1 MSSTTKGYLCG
12 VVAAVSY
19 GTNPLGALWLYEDG
33 LTPNSV
39 LLYRFAVGAALLA
52 LMLAARRTS
61 FALTVSEAKV
71 IGALGLLFAASS
83 ITYYYSFKFMA
94 AGLASTILF
103 FYPVMVAVIMAVFYG
118 ERVTRSTVTAILLS
132 LAGIALLYRG
142 DGTSTLSLTGMT
154 LIIVSALTYAVYIVV
169 LNRSHVRL
177 SSVKLTLYVLLIC
190 ALANALWIAADPGSA
205 FQWLPTP
212 RSWLCALGLGLLPTV
227 LSLVMMAVAVKHVG
241 STPTAIM
248 GALEPLTAVLIG
260 VGVFGET
267 LTPRLAAGIML
278 ILSAVI
284 IIVVGRRLSVAQV
297 TAWVNRMGRR
307 VVKHWRWR

>member
-39 LLYRFAVGAALLA
+39 LLYRFAVGAVLLA
-52 LMLAARRTS
+52 LMLAVRRTS

-142 DGTSTLSLTGMT
+142 DGTSTLSLTGMA

-205 FQWLPTP
+205 FQWLSTP

-260 VGVFGET
+260 VGVFGEI

>member
-39 LLYRFAVGAALLA
+39 LLYRFAVGVALLA

-142 DGTSTLSLTGMT
+142 DGTSTLSLTGMA

-190 ALANALWIAADPGSA
+190 ALANVLWIAAYPGAA

-260 VGVFGET
+260 VGVFGEI

>member
-39 LLYRFAVGAALLA
+39 LLYRFAVGAVLLA

-71 IGALGLLFAASS
+71 IGALGMLFAASS

-132 LAGIALLYRG
+132 LAGIALL
-142 DGTSTLSLTGMT
+142 
-154 LIIVSALTYAVYIVV
+154 
-169 LNRSHVRL
+169 
-177 SSVKLTLYVLLIC
+177 
-190 ALANALWIAADPGSA
+190 
-205 FQWLPTP
+205 
-212 RSWLCALGLGLLPTV
+212 
-227 LSLVMMAVAVKHVG
+227 
-241 STPTAIM
+241 
-248 GALEPLTAVLIG
+248 
-260 VGVFGET
+260 
-267 LTPRLAAGIML
+267 

>member
-39 LLYRFAVGAALLA
+39 LLYRFAVGAVLLA

-118 ERVTRSTVTAILLS
+118 ERVTRSTVTAIL
-132 LAGIALLYRG
+132 
-142 DGTSTLSLTGMT
+142 
-154 LIIVSALTYAVYIVV
+154 
-169 LNRSHVRL
+169 
-177 SSVKLTLYVLLIC
+177 
-190 ALANALWIAADPGSA
+190 
-205 FQWLPTP
+205 
-212 RSWLCALGLGLLPTV
+212 